1 MGVRCLSTFN
11 RVLLCEWTWRFATE
25 RETLWKQVIS
35 RKFGEEEGGWG
46 TREVREG
53 FGVGF
58 WKEIKKE
65 GSLLQ
70 NKTVFFVGDGKKV
83 KFLKDKWCGNDA
95 LCDSFPS
102 LYALAASKEGLVS
115 EVVRLNG

>member
-1 MGVRCLSTFN
+1 M
-11 RVLLCEWTWRFATE
+11 EE
-25 RETLWKQVIS
+25 RGSCT
-35 RKFGEEEGGWG
+35 RKM
-46 TREVREG
+46 REG
-53 FGVGF
+53 HGVGL
-58 WKEIKKE
+58 WKEIRKE

-70 NKTVFFVGDGKKV
+70 RKIVFSMGE
-83 KFLKDKWCGNDA
+83 NNA

>member
-1 MGVRCLSTFN
+1 MI
-11 RVLLCEWTWRFATE
+11 E
-25 RETLWKQVIS
+25 IS
-35 RKFGEEEGGWG
+35 KKFGEEEGGWS
-46 TREVREG
+46 TWEVREG

-58 WKEIKKE
+58 WKEIRKE

-70 NKTVFFVGDGKKV
+70 RKSVFSMGE
-83 KFLKDKWCGNDA
+83 NNA